1 MANFVSYSDMNTLM
15 TAIGQKFA
23 ALNGAYVVKGNS
35 TFANLPASLTAGM
48 TGYVYNVTD
57 GFTTDS
63 RFVEGAGKVYPA
75 DTNVVVVNLG
85 DATTP
90 NMKFDVIGSFVD
102 VAGLEAAI
110 QEVSDTIEATFDP
123 DDAYSIGDYVIKD
136 GVIYKFKAAHTSG
149 DPWDATEV
157 DEIGTVI
164 DLIMATSGSADG
176 RVDDVV
182 ADLAPAFSAS
192 TAYSAG
198 DVVTYG
204 DTVYQFTADHAAGA
218 WTGSDATAVDL
229 ATLIA
234 GVQSDVDDVDD
245 RVDDVVSDLAP
256 AFSTATAYAEGDVVT
271 YQDGLYKFTAA
282 HAAGAW
288 SSSDTTAITV
298 ADLEP
303 DSLTT
308 AQITALEALLG

>member
-1 MANFVSYSDMNTLM
+1 MANFVSYSDMTTLM

-23 ALNGAYVVKGNS
+23 ALNGAYVIKGNS
-35 TFANLPASLTAGM
+35 AFASLPATPTAAQ

-57 GFTTDS
+57 EFTTDS

-75 DTNVVVVNLG
+75 DTNVVIVNLG

-90 NMKFDVIGSFVD
+90 NMKYDVMGAFVD

-157 DEIGTVI
+157 DEIGTVV
-164 DLIMATSGSADG
+164 DLILSTSGSADA
-176 RVDDVV
+176 RVDSVV
-182 ADLAPAFSAS
+182 ADLAPAFAAAN
-192 TAYSAG
+192 AYAIG

-204 DTVYQFTADHAAGA
+204 D
-218 WTGSDATAVDL
+218 
-229 ATLIA
+229 
-234 GVQSDVDDVDD
+234 
-245 RVDDVVSDLAP
+245 
-256 AFSTATAYAEGDVVT
+256 
-271 YQDGLYKFTAA
+271 GLYKFKAA
-282 HAAGAW
+282 HTAGDPWDATEV
-288 SSSDTTAITV
+288 DAITV

-303 DSLTT
+303 DSLTA

>member
-1 MANFVSYSDMNTLM
+1 MANFVSYSDMSTLM
-15 TAIGQKFA
+15 TAIGQKFS
-23 ALNGAYVVKGNS
+23 ALNGAYVIKGNS
-35 TFANLPASLTAGM
+35 AFADLPATPTAAQ
-48 TGYVYNVTD
+48 TGFVYNVTD
-57 GFTTDS
+57 EFTTDS

-75 DTNVVVVNLG
+75 GTNVVIVNLG
-85 DATTP
+85 DATTA
-90 NMKFDVIGSFVD
+90 NMKYDVMGAFVD

-123 DDAYSIGDYVIKD
+123 DDTYSIGDYVIKD

-157 DEIGTVI
+157 DTIGTVI
-164 DLIMATSGSADG
+164 DLILATSGSADG

-192 TAYSAG
+192 ASYTAG

-218 WTGSDATAVDL
+218 WTGSDATAVDI

-234 GVQSDVDDVDD
+234 GVQSDVEDVDN
-245 RVDDVVSDLAP
+245 RVDDVVADLAP
-256 AFSTATAYAEGDVVT
+256 AFSTETAYAAGDVVT

-282 HAAGAW
+282 HTAGAW

-303 DSLTT
+303 DSLTE